1 MIDSYRFG
9 RIVVDKVAYDRDL
22 IVFPDRVRPDWR
34 RGEGH
39 LLRWLD
45 AAESVVAFNPG
56 IIVIGTGKFGRMRIG
71 TDFSDEIGRRNIA
84 LHVESTDRA
93 VKTFN
98 RLVLEGGRAMGAFH
112 LTC

>member
-9 RIVVDKVAYDRDL
+9 KIVVDKVAYNRDL

-34 RGEGH
+34 RMEGH
-39 LLRWLD
+39 LLQWPDL
-45 AAESVVAFNPG
+45 AESIQEFDPEV
-56 IIVIGTGKFGRMRIG
+56 IVIGTGQFDRMRIG
-71 TDFSDEIGRRNIA
+71 ADFSDEIGKRGFE
-84 LHVESTDRA
+84 LHAEPTDRA

-98 RLVLEGGRAMGAFH
+98 RFVLEGGRAMAAFH